1 MRAGWGEGGDH
12 PDPSGRFLVVA
23 NQNSDVL
30 AAFRIDPDTGKLA
43 DTGQRAEIGTPMCVK
58 FARH

>member
-1 MRAGWGEGGDH
+1 MVRAVGTVEGSKGE
-12 PDPSGRFLVVA
+12 
-23 NQNSDVL
+23 
-30 AAFRIDPDTGKLA
+30 AAFRIDPDTGKLS